1 MVGIGR
7 SRVFKLAVAL
17 SLAAVTLA
25 VLFGA
30 ALAQDYSFQVN
41 SNLVSVYVQ
50 EDSSLDIVYD
60 ITFTNDPGA
69 HIIDIVDI
77 GLPNDYYDLSSA
89 RATIDGNPVS
99 GIYKSEWL
107 DTGGDPSWQL
117 RHHAGRDW
125 NCAPGDQQ
133 PAHGLSG
140 RPG

>member
-77 GLPNDYYDLSSA
+77 VIVAIHFGEDY
-89 RATIDGNPVS
+89 T
-99 GIYKSEWL
+99 
-107 DTGGDPSWQL
+107 
-117 RHHAGRDW
+117 
-125 NCAPGDQQ
+125 
-133 PAHGLSG
+133 
-140 RPG
+140 